1 MHSRDNLENVENKK
15 KIDIQPKYQNSE
27 IICWGI
33 LFSLCIRIIHE
44 EYILIYVEALEFT
57 IDMDLQS
64 LFFTCYISTLH
75 L

>member
-15 KIDIQPKYQNSE
+15 KIDIQPKYPNSE

-33 LFSLCIRIIHE
+33 LFSLCIHIIHE
-44 EYILIYVEALEFT
+44 EYILTYVEALEFT

-64 LFFTCYISTLH
+64 LYLLH
-75 L
+75 